1 MKALKPFL
9 TFILLGPFIGGAV
22 LAACAFPFIAISGGI
37 DTALSMSL
45 LFIIFSPLIGVIPAA
60 ISITLIHNFKGERHG
75 RALNFYAAKI
85 GFLTTFL
92 LALLVTSVSIGS
104 DAHWAIPSSFDIALL
119 TDTLALLAYCAA
131 FGLLGLV
138 PGYVC
143 AKVGYASEVLPCRA
157 LGKTTQAGLVA

>member
-1 MKALKPFL
+1 MRVFL
-9 TFILLGPFIGGAV
+9 IFILLGPFIGGAV
-22 LAACAFPFIAISGGI
+22 LAVCAFPFIALTVGVDS
-37 DTALSMSL
+37 AMSMGL
-45 LFIIFSPLIGVIPAA
+45 LFILFSPVLGVVPAA
-60 ISITLIHNFKGERHG
+60 ISITLIRYFKGERHG

-104 DAHWAIPSSFDIALL
+104 DANWAIPLSFDIALL
-119 TDTLALLAYCAA
+119 TDTLAVLAYCAA

-157 LGKTTQAGLVA
+157 LGKTTPAGLIA